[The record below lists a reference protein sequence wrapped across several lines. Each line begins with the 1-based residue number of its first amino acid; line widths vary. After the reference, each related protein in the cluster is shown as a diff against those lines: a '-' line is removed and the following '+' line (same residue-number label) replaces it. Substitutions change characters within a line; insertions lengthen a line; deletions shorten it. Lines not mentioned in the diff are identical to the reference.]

1 MRCITGGPSAACYAA
16 DDVSAGGGC
25 FLVCAGDRPSSGCR
39 HLTGVEPLVS
49 TRPSD
54 PRKRGEGTMPRP
66 LDSLF
71 SPRGEEICGNR
82 SVPHSHG
89 TSLAPFTGVRRT
101 DRDE

>member
-71 SPRGEEICGNR
+71 SPRGEGARRADEGA
-82 SVPHSHG
+82 G
-89 TSLAPFTGVRRT
+89 DASLSNNTT
-101 DRDE
+101 